1 LVDILAK
8 RQYNY
13 YIQTHKGTKM
23 TTRQK
28 ALAFLYAGM
37 VLLLGTV
44 GGIETSPDLV
54 SGDGVYLGLFALV
67 GIAFM
72 ALGASYANQAASE

>member
-1 LVDILAK
+1 
-8 RQYNY
+8 
-13 YIQTHKGTKM
+13 
-23 TTRQK
+23 
-28 ALAFLYAGM
+28 M

>member
-1 LVDILAK
+1 
-8 RQYNY
+8 
-13 YIQTHKGTKM
+13 M

-28 ALAFLYAGM
+28 AMFFLYAGL

-44 GGIETSPDLV
+44 GGIETSPDLATA
-54 SGDGVYLGLFALV
+54 DGVYLGLFALV

-72 ALGASYANQAASE
+72 ALGSSYALEGARE

>member
-1 LVDILAK
+1 
-8 RQYNY
+8 
-13 YIQTHKGTKM
+13 M

-28 ALAFLYAGM
+28 AVSFLMAGL

-44 GGIETSPDLV
+44 GGIENSPNLA
-54 SGDGVYLGLFALV
+54 SGDGVYLGLFAVL

>member
-1 LVDILAK
+1 
-8 RQYNY
+8 
-13 YIQTHKGTKM
+13 M

-28 ALAFLYAGM
+28 ALFFLYAGL

-44 GGIETSPDLV
+44 GGIETSPDLATY
-54 SGDGVYLGLFALV
+54 DGVYLGVFALV

-72 ALGASYANQAASE
+72 ALGASYAVEGAQQ

>member
-1 LVDILAK
+1 
-8 RQYNY
+8 
-13 YIQTHKGTKM
+13 M

-28 ALAFLYAGM
+28 ALSFLYAGL

-44 GGIETSPDLV
+44 GGIEVSPDLAT
-54 SGDGVYLGLFALV
+54 GDGVYLGVFALV

-72 ALGASYANQAASE
+72 AVGASYAVEGARE

>member
-1 LVDILAK
+1 
-8 RQYNY
+8 
-13 YIQTHKGTKM
+13 M

-28 ALAFLYAGM
+28 ALSFLYAGL

-44 GGIETSPDLV
+44 GGIENTPDLL
-54 SGDGVYLGLFALV
+54 SGDGAYLALFAVL

>member
-1 LVDILAK
+1 
-8 RQYNY
+8 
-13 YIQTHKGTKM
+13 M

-28 ALAFLYAGM
+28 ALSFLYAGLVM
-37 VLLLGTV
+37 LLGTM

-54 SGDGVYLGLFALV
+54 TYDGVYLMAFALV

-72 ALGASYANQAASE
+72 AVGASYAVEGARE

>member
-1 LVDILAK
+1 
-8 RQYNY
+8 
-13 YIQTHKGTKM
+13 M

-28 ALAFLYAGM
+28 AVSFLMAGL

-44 GGIETSPDLV
+44 GGIETSPDLL
-54 SGDGVYLGLFALV
+54 SGDGVYLALFALV
-67 GIAFM
+67 GVAFM

>member
-1 LVDILAK
+1 
-8 RQYNY
+8 
-13 YIQTHKGTKM
+13 M

-28 ALAFLYAGM
+28 ALFCLFSGI

-44 GGIETSPDLV
+44 GGIETSPDLA
-54 SGDGVYLGLFALV
+54 SYDGIYLMAFALV

>member
-1 LVDILAK
+1 
-8 RQYNY
+8 
-13 YIQTHKGTKM
+13 M

-28 ALAFLYAGM
+28 ALFCLFSGL

-44 GGIETSPDLV
+44 GGIETSPDLLT
-54 SGDGVYLGLFALV
+54 GDGVYLGLFALV
-67 GIAFM
+67 GIGFM

>member
-1 LVDILAK
+1 
-8 RQYNY
+8 
-13 YIQTHKGTKM
+13 M

-28 ALAFLYAGM
+28 ALFFLFSGI

-44 GGIETSPDLV
+44 GGIEHSPDLV